1 MTKQVKIYHN
11 PRCSKSRETLNLLK
25 ENGVESEVVLYLETP
40 ADAATLRDLL
50 KMLGMN
56 SARELMRQKE
66 DLYKELNLADS
77 SLSEE
82 ALIQAMVDNP
92 KLMERPIVVAN
103 GKARIG
109 RPPEQEED
117 HQWHQHQIDG
127 NGQQTDQRGEGNFH
141 HRIAHGQHPT
151 AHIFGHCINNAR
163 VH

>member
-1 MTKQVKIYHN
+1 MLEMLMQWYRRRFSDPEAIALLVILVAGFGIIFFFSGLLAPLLVAIVLAYLLEWPTVRLQSIG
-11 PRCSKSRETLNLLK
+11 CSRRWATSI
-25 ENGVESEVVLYLETP
+25 VLV
-40 ADAATLRDLL
+40 
-50 KMLGMN
+50 GMN

-109 RPPEQEED
+109 RPPEQVLE
-117 HQWHQHQIDG
+117 IVG
-127 NGQQTDQRGEGNFH
+127 
-141 HRIAHGQHPT
+141 
-151 AHIFGHCINNAR
+151 
-163 VH
+163 